1 MKTILTAMLTGVLVL
16 SFMGGF
22 FQVDVHGSGE
32 SQGNN
37 RTINPGNNPVHGVDP
52 SSVLCQDIDASGH
65 IVSVCVNGGPIQ
77 YGKPNFITPNISGAR
92 PIGESY
98 PGTLRYWEARGVHF
112 SGDGWDNER
121 IQSQLTALERSAGAI
136 NSYEQSQHD
145 WGLDMPGGLTFHG
158 SYDNS
163 DCRSSEGVTRKSCY
177 FASTNTIILL
187 WSVLSNPGY
196 SDPYLDMTEAAIH
209 ELGHAV
215 DYHAGLSA
223 HGTYSSKY
231 DWATSVPG
239 WVKVDGA
246 WEYAGSTEGM
256 VSSYPRTTPIEDFAE
271 TWAWWVEAQNQSPL
285 YAWNVWE
292 DAPDQDRF
300 NALALAIY
308 HPYY

>member
-1 MKTILTAMLTGVLVL
+1 MKTILKAILKGVLVL
-16 SFMGGF
+16 SFMGEF
-22 FQVDVHGSGE
+22 FQTDGDGFGK
-32 SQGNN
+32 SQETN
-37 RTINPGNNPVHGVDP
+37 RAIYLGNNPVQSINT

-65 IVSVCVNGGPIQ
+65 IFSICVNGGPIQ
-77 YGKPNFITPNISGAR
+77 YGKPNFKTPNTSGAR
-92 PIGESY
+92 PISESY
-98 PGTLRYWEARGVHF
+98 PGTLHFWEARGVHF
-112 SGDGWDNER
+112 SGDGWNNER

-136 NSYEQSQHD
+136 NSYEQTQQD
-145 WGLDMPGGLTFHG
+145 WGLELPGGLIFQG

-163 DCRSSEGVTRKSCY
+163 DCHSSEGVTRKSCY
-177 FASTNTIILL
+177 FATTNTIILL

-239 WVKVDGA
+239 WAKVEGA

-256 VSSYPRTTPIEDFAE
+256 VSSYARTTPIEDFAE
-271 TWAWWVEAQNQSPL
+271 TWACWVDAQNQFPL

-292 DAPDQDRF
+292 DAPNQDQF

-308 HPYY
+308 HPY